1 MTISPFKRLKPNRDA
16 EHRRY
21 LVGELAR
28 DSQALQF
35 LCKDVDDRD
44 ALIELHKAID
54 ALERARQIIAA
65 SVTPAPPRGT
75 SSPTS

>member
-1 MTISPFKRLKPNRDA
+1 MAISPFKRFKPNRDA

-21 LVGELAR
+21 LVAEIAR

-44 ALIELHKAID
+44 ALVELHRAID
-54 ALERARQIIAA
+54 ALERARAIIAA
-65 SVTPAPPRGT
+65 RI
-75 SSPTS
+75 